1 MVIVKQ
7 VKFYA
12 INSVKTE
19 TVEVNR
25 CELKPHEVRVAT
37 KYMGVC
43 GSEIH
48 VLHGGHPFAKPPMV
62 PGHEVCVEV
71 LEVGSDVKGIE
82 VGDPAVLDPIMAC
95 MECPAC
101 LRGQYNL
108 CEPPQVAGFRAQGFG
123 RSELIVP
130 AHNVHIASKNIP
142 MEQLALAEVIACGAH
157 CVDRVPLENRGKILI
172 IGAGTIGLSVVQAAF
187 IKNFKE
193 IHVIEPDAGKRKL
206 AEKYGAFA
214 TYGIGELPE
223 PERFDAVI
231 DVVSA
236 QVTLNQALTQVRAG
250 GTIVIMGVPSK
261 PVELNLGPVQRFER
275 DIRSS
280 GMYVAKD
287 WDIAVEWLKNGLFKT
302 EDMITDIF
310 TIDEANKAYQRAQDQ
325 DSIKV
330 LIKF

>member
-1 MVIVKQ
+1 MTIVKQ
-7 VKFYA
+7 VKFDA
-12 INSVKTE
+12 INSVRME
-19 TVEVNR
+19 TVSIEPRNL
-25 CELKPHEVRVAT
+25 EPHEVRVGT
-37 KYMGVC
+37 RYMGVC

-71 LEVGSDVKGIE
+71 LEVGTEVEGISI
-82 VGDPAVLDPIMAC
+82 GDHAVLDPIMAC
-95 MECPAC
+95 MTCPAC

-108 CEPPQVAGFRAQGFG
+108 CEPPQVAGFRAPGFG
-123 RSELIVP
+123 KSELVVP
-130 AHNVHIASKNIP
+130 AHNVHVACKNIP
-142 MEQLALAEVIACGAH
+142 MEQLALAEVIACGTH
-157 CVDRVPLENRGKILI
+157 CVDRIPTENRDKVLI
-172 IGAGTIGLSVVQAAF
+172 IGAGTIGLSVIQAAF
-187 IKNFKE
+187 IKGVKE

-206 AEKYGAFA
+206 AEKYGAAA

-223 PERFDAVI
+223 SERFDAVI

-250 GTIVIMGVPSK
+250 GTVVIMGVPSK

-280 GMYVAKD
+280 GMYVAQD
-287 WDIAVEWLKNGLFKT
+287 WDIAVEWLKQGLFKT
-302 EDMITDIF
+302 EDMITDVF
-310 TIDEANKAYQRAQDQ
+310 TVDEAAKAYQRAQDA